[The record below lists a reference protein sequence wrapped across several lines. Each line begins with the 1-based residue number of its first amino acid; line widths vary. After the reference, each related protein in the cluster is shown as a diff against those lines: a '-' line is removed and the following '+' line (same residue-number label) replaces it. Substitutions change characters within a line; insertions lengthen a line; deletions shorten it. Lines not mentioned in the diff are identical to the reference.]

1 MTLSLM
7 KWNLLVLQAQLKDM
21 YLILV
26 QMNLMVKNFNPGLK
40 TFPHESQ
47 NFEAVFK
54 LGNLGFRFFN
64 DTNFP
69 IYKGGFEITFP
80 INNDNNIILSWIILK
95 ADGTEDTENL
105 PAEGKVIIETLYL
118 RVPIIECSSEA
129 KINIIGELFKEIYI
143 LQFKKNVNALSI

>member
-1 MTLSLM
+1 
-7 KWNLLVLQAQLKDM
+7 
-21 YLILV
+21 
-26 QMNLMVKNFNPGLK
+26 MNLIVKNFNSGLK

-47 NFEAVFK
+47 NFEAVCK
-54 LGNLGFRFFN
+54 LGNLRLRFCN
-64 DTNFP
+64 DINFP

-80 INNDNNIILSWIILK
+80 INNDNNIILSWITLK
-95 ADGTEDTENL
+95 ADGTEDTEIF

-129 KINIIGELFKEIYI
+129 KINLIGELFKEIYI